1 MYELKTYARDKN
13 GNRGKLLYT
22 SKYPTKEG
30 RDRALAATRRL
41 CKNQWKFPTEWNLKN
56 AVIIAV

>member
-22 SKYPTKEG
+22 SKYPTKEQ
-30 RDRALAATRRL
+30 RDRAVKATIRL
-41 CKNQWKFPTEWNLKN
+41 CKNQWKYPKSWNLKN
-56 AVIIAV
+56 VVIVTP